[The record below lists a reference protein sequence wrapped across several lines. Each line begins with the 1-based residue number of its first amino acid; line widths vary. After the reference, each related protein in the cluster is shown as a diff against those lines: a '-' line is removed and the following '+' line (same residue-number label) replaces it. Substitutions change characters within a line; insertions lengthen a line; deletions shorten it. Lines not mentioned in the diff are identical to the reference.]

1 MFDVS
6 VEQQALEELEQR
18 EEHLRYTV
26 EMNPELPWIADP
38 QGQVLE
44 FTDRWLAATGLTA
57 ETAKGEGWMTVT
69 HPDEAMSVK
78 ASITESVM
86 TGTPFDV
93 RCRIRLV
100 DVGYRWMRA
109 RGFPRRDAHGR
120 VIRWYG
126 YTEDIHEHVLVEQ
139 KIRWTAE
146 HDALTGLP
154 NRMLFNKRLETTIE
168 IGRAHV

>member
-1 MFDVS
+1 
-6 VEQQALEELEQR
+6 
-18 EEHLRYTV
+18 
-26 EMNPELPWIADP
+26 
-38 QGQVLE
+38 
-44 FTDRWLAATGLTA
+44 
-57 ETAKGEGWMTVT
+57 MTVT
-69 HPDEAMSVK
+69 PLY
-78 ASITESVM
+78 
-86 TGTPFDV
+86 V
-93 RCRIRLV
+93 RCMIRLV

-154 NRMLFNKRLETTIE
+154 NRMLFNKRLETTIDRALQKLSRVGLLILDVDQFKE
-168 IGRAHV
+168 VNDLLGHDAGDTRLRSFGRTQ